1 MAAGNNEIFK
11 QIHDQPAV
19 TLQQINTV
27 RRTFPSLESAIKQ
40 SRTRW
45 TEHGSKSH
53 RNSHEKFRTPIRASD
68 TPYHCGQKSM
78 KPPELTTAHCWW
90 CINQGTDVHEALSE
104 TFSAQFWAH
113 RSRKCLHDLPCD
125 IGEVYEKLQKSQN
138 CRFSARK
145 NHSRKNN
152 DLTER

>member
-11 QIHDQPAV
+11 QIHDQPAE
-19 TLQQINTV
+19 TLQEINTV

-53 RNSHEKFRTPIRASD
+53 RNSHEKFGTPIRASD
-68 TPYHCGQKSM
+68 TPYHYGQKRS
-78 KPPELTTAHCWW
+78 KKYEATRTHHCSR
-90 CINQGTDVHEALSE
+90 IDQGTDVHEALSE

-125 IGEVYEKLQKSQN
+125 IGKVHEKLQKSQN

-145 NHSRKNN
+145 KN
-152 DLTER
+152 TVERTTIR